1 MPLVFDLFFSV
12 ANLSIFPSPKEKI
25 TVEMLQGNISTKRGL
40 TYILSY
46 IDEYCNYYFYKYCQV
61 GKTCLFKP
69 FGKFYFTEIIQTLI
83 KWRKYLQRSHF
94 I

>member
-1 MPLVFDLFFSV
+1 
-12 ANLSIFPSPKEKI
+12 
-25 TVEMLQGNISTKRGL
+25 MLQGNISTKRGL

-83 KWRKYLQRSHF
+83 KWGKYLQRSHF
-94 I
+94 YPIRNY